1 MIKEIGMP
9 PEYINKLTQMFKD
22 IKVSNDIN
30 DKFKGVARNNLNN
43 SSLADCINIK
53 ILNAGA
59 WSRSSDKVAVT
70 LPPELEDY
78 IPEVEKFYKNEHS
91 GRKLTWHHLMSNGV
105 VCILLEIIN

>member
-1 MIKEIGMP
+1 M
-9 PEYINKLTQMFKD
+9 
-22 IKVSNDIN
+22 
-30 DKFKGVARNNLNN
+30 
-43 SSLADCINIK
+43 
-53 ILNAGA
+53 NAGA

-105 VCILLEIIN
+105 VSISPKTHLSKPIFLIIKIIPRSISIQN

>member
-1 MIKEIGMP
+1 MILNLILR
-9 PEYINKLTQMFKD
+9 NKALLELRGLSF
-22 IKVSNDIN
+22 
-30 DKFKGVARNNLNN
+30 
-43 SSLADCINIK
+43 NIK

-59 WSRSSDKVAVT
+59 WSRSTDKVAVT

-105 VCILLEIIN
+105 VSKESIIRYI